1 MWAGPVPEGG
11 FVRAEVRAVADVAQR
26 SRGDSAIEP
35 AKAVCTPEMEDDVA
49 VAEGW

>member
-26 SRGDSAIEP
+26 GRGDSAIKP
-35 AKAVCTPEMEDDVA
+35 TKAVCAPEMKDDVA
-49 VAEGW
+49 VEKGW